1 MTIFGLE
8 TLDLSSKNVVPSDFL
23 HYFDEGTSPKAIT
36 RYRSPINFIF
46 DSSECL
52 DHFKSIFSI
61 EIIWAPIWAPTYAVN
76 LKTFLKTHEKTKDS
90 CFSSFSKV
98 DGGLGGPNRGPKFF
112 RVKHVTQ
119 GHSGTKNHIKLLLR
133 SNLEVVL
140 LHVVFSKIES
150 KIVKI

>member
-52 DHFKSIFSI
+52 DHFKHIFSI

-76 LKTFLKTHEKTKDS
+76 LKTFLKLMKKPTIRFQVDS
-90 CFSSFSKV
+90 VWS
-98 DGGLGGPNRGPKFF
+98 GLTFCRTRGAPDM
-112 RVKHVTQ
+112 T
-119 GHSGTKNHIKLLLR
+119 GDPGCPGAPW
-133 SNLEVVL
+133 VL
-140 LHVVFSKIES
+140 TDL
-150 KIVKI
+150 